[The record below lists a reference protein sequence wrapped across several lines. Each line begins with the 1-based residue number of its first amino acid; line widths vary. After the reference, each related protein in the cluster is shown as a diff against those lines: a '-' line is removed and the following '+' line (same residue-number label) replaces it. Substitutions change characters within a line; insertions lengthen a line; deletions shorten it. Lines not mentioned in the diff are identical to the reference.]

1 MVAQEDLIVVFLVLF
16 CVVNF
21 SFQSETSDGTTAALV
36 MSIHVTVFGEHKVAA
51 VLNLCLVSFI
61 IENTYKLQY

>member
-1 MVAQEDLIVVFLVLF
+1 MLYFSYFYVLLILVF
-16 CVVNF
+16 
-21 SFQSETSDGTTAALV
+21 QTETSDGTTAALV

-51 VLNLCLVSFI
+51 VQDLCLVSFI

>member
-1 MVAQEDLIVVFLVLF
+1 VLLILV
-16 CVVNF
+16 
-21 SFQSETSDGTTAALV
+21 FQSETSDGTMAALV

-51 VLNLCLVSFI
+51 VQDLCLVSFI